1 MIDDGCTT
9 FQRPADVA
17 TGTFTI
23 SGNPPAHVCS
33 TQSATALSF
42 LLADLTTWVI
52 RDNELIV
59 YGGGSQAFALVYR
72 SSTSTRPQHDWTP
85 LRAHPWQAP
94 MPDPAVVTFTRT
106 GYSIAHT
113 CYYRIASMQ
122 VSGATI
128 AFGSGRSVPHSCP
141 APAKGSG
148 RDQAA
153 AHLDA
158 IFSGQVRW
166 AIVDGQLALSGNK
179 GTVLLQPP
187 GAEQSSLT
195 SSAWH
200 LTSTTTDGQ
209 TRPAVGDV
217 VLTFPTPQSLLL
229 KRCYQSGTPV
239 TVQSTTLT
247 VRFLRTTLARPC
259 PSGPPGTQE
268 QNAALDSVLSG
279 TVTWVI
285 DGNRLTLSK
294 GAGSLVFTR
303 RP

>member
-1 MIDDGCTT
+1 MTAARPSDG
-9 FQRPADVA
+9 RPTSRRYVHHLRQ
-17 TGTFTI
+17 
-23 SGNPPAHVCS
+23 PAGARLQH
-33 TQSATALSF
+33 QSAPGQLSA
-42 LLADLTTWVI
+42 ADLTTWVI
-52 RDNELIV
+52 RDNKLIV

-85 LRAHPWQAP
+85 AARSPWQAP

-113 CYYRIASMQ
+113 CYYRIGSMQ

-128 AFGSGRSVPHSCP
+128 ASVRRRSVPHSCP

-166 AIVDGQLALSGNK
+166 AIVDGQLALSGNQ

-200 LTSTTTDGQ
+200 LTQHDDRRADAPGC
-209 TRPAVGDV
+209 RRCRLDLPDPAV
-217 VLTFPTPQSLLL
+217 LAAEALLPERVPRS
-229 KRCYQSGTPV
+229 RCGA
-239 TVQSTTLT
+239 
-247 VRFLRTTLARPC
+247 AR
-259 PSGPPGTQE
+259 
-268 QNAALDSVLSG
+268 
-279 TVTWVI
+279 
-285 DGNRLTLSK
+285 
-294 GAGSLVFTR
+294 
-303 RP
+303 